1 MASRPTFELEEAWR
15 TAIEQEAQSR
25 ELYQRLAALA
35 EDEAVR
41 SLFAF
46 LAGEEARHER
56 LLQGEYERTFT
67 PDL

>member
-1 MASRPTFELEEAWR
+1 MASRPTFELEEAWLI
-15 TAIEQEAQSR
+15 AIEQEAQSR

-46 LAGEEARHER
+46 LAGEEAKHER
-56 LLQGEYERTFT
+56 MLRSEYERVFT